1 MDDFAMKAYDIFR
14 ILAHGPENSDC
25 MWPFVTLQIRKKE
38 LPDEPLPGT
47 QGAELNTMIYISYP
61 FAEMA

>member
-1 MDDFAMKAYDIFR
+1 MDDFAMNAYDIFR
-14 ILAHGPENSDC
+14 ILAHGLENSDY
-25 MWPFVTLQIRKKE
+25 MRPFVTLQNRKKE

-47 QGAELNTMIYISYP
+47 QGAELNTMTHISYP